1 MEAMTLVLDDREW
14 TLAERDALPDDGCR
28 YELIDG
34 ALVVTPSPGA
44 DHQRAVRGLFLA
56 LDGACPPEFE
66 IFFAPFDVLLDPKTA
81 MQPDLLVAR
90 REDVG
95 ERGVTAA
102 PVLAVE
108 VLSPSTQVIDRN
120 LKLQRFER
128 AGMPNYWLVD
138 PKRLVLSVYEL
149 ADSRYQHIAEVAADE
164 TWTTERPFPVT
175 IEPGTL
181 LH

>member
-1 MEAMTLVLDDREW
+1 MEAMTLVIDDREW
-14 TLAERDALPDDGCR
+14 TLAERDALPDDGNR

-44 DHQRAVRGLFLA
+44 DHQRAVRGLFRL
-56 LDGACPPEFE
+56 LDEECPAEFE
-66 IFFAPFDVLLDPKTA
+66 LFFAPFDVLLDPRTA
-81 MQPDLLVAR
+81 MQPDLLIAR

-108 VLSPSTQVIDRN
+108 VLSPSTHVVDRN

-138 PKRLVLSVYEL
+138 PKRLVLSVYQLEGG
-149 ADSRYQHIAEVAADE
+149 RYQHVAEIPDDE
-164 TWTTERPFPVT
+164 SWSTARPFPVT
-175 IEPGTL
+175 IEPGSL
-181 LH
+181 LR